1 MLLSLSSQ
9 LAGFKADIDRA
20 VNPGVGGVEEE
31 TGVPHGQLLQRFAL
45 ALHSRFQSD
54 LEAVRE
60 EVIREM
66 GREALV
72 DAAGVVAQFEAI
84 NRVADATG
92 TRIDD
97 MIGQAM
103 KIGMGPSKLPEPERY

>member
-9 LAGFKADIDRA
+9 LAGFKVHIDRA

-45 ALHSRFQSD
+45 ALHRRRQAD
-54 LEAVRE
+54 LEVVRKE
-60 EVIREM
+60 LIKEM
-66 GREALV
+66 GTEALV
-72 DAAGVVAQFEAI
+72 DVSGVVAQFEAI

-97 MIGQAM
+97 MIGKAM